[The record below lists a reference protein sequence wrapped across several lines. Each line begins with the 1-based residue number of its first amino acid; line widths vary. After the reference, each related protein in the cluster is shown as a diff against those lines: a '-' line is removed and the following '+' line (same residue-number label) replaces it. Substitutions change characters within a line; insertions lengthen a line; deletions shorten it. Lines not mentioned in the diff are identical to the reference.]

1 MADRDNTTMLGSL
14 VLSPHLAIRQSVE
27 TGHVT
32 WEDKRTIG
40 GQLVSRYATATKGR
54 KLQLDGEGNHFTVSQ
69 IAAIRQMMD
78 AAQPVLLQHHRYT
91 GMVRIDAVSS
101 YALPLDPAD
110 FTGDDWV
117 SATIDLTE
125 V

>member
-1 MADRDNTTMLGSL
+1 MEERDNTLLGSL
-14 VLSPHLAIRQSVE
+14 VLSPHLVIRQIVE

-78 AAQPVLLQHHRYT
+78 AAQPVLLQHHRYN

-101 YALPLDPAD
+101 YALPFDHAD
-110 FTGDDWV
+110 FADDDWI